1 MKNKGLEYQFSY
13 WEALATN
20 NPQKAKAIEK
30 EYQVFAKEAQRL
42 EAKKNELVELIKLA
56 TNSLKSIDEIY
67 LKAEN
72 GKLNIRKTIDFLEKT
87 LDNRTEIMNFIEA
100 YKKATQKTR
109 RAFRR
114 FAASNNMLEEVAGT
128 TEDPNFNYHLFIESC
143 AELQGD
149 INNFLAKE

>member
-87 LDNRTEIMNFIEA
+87 LDNRTEIIISLRHI
-100 YKKATQKTR
+100 KKPHKKQDEH
-109 RAFRR
+109 
-114 FAASNNMLEEVAGT
+114 LE
-128 TEDPNFNYHLFIESC
+128 DSQHRIICS
-143 AELQGD
+143 
-149 INNFLAKE
+149 KK